1 MNKFVATFWMILIGL
16 SGVFLWSQ
24 ERSKWVHEHGPL
36 THHIATLVSDAG
48 QETWLIV
55 EWAAEARV
63 DEPILIEDRDHGRRE
78 SAEVR
83 DIHGGYLILKERLE
97 GRYLTGS
104 RLYQKP

>member
-1 MNKFVATFWMILIGL
+1 MKKIFAISWVILMGL
-16 SGVFLWSQ
+16 SGAFLWSQ
-24 ERSKWVHEHGPL
+24 EGSEWIHEHGSL
-36 THHIATLVSDAG
+36 NHHVATLVADAD

-78 SAEVR
+78 STVIQE
-83 DIHGGYLILKERLE
+83 IHGDYIILKQQLD
-97 GRYLTGS
+97 GHYLTGS